1 MSNRDSRDK
10 EASTNSIIF
19 TGKKVDDWFRFDRQV
34 TRWIRK
40 TYGDYGIKLW
50 NETAIAIDA
59 NSVGSIAND
68 TYESLIESETQKDAD
83 YYYSWDYFWTVEYQ
97 QKWRAKTLIR
107 IRDYVEGRTEGK
119 AFIYMHGR
127 INRGAVTYDEI

>member
-1 MSNRDSRDK
+1 MTAIDVIERMSNRSNRDK

-19 TGKKVDDWFRFDRQV
+19 NGKKVDDWFRFDRQV

-68 TYESLIESETQKDAD
+68 TYESLIESESQKDAD
-83 YYYSWDYFWTVEYQ
+83 YYYSWDYFWTCLLY
-97 QKWRAKTLIR
+97 TSPSP
-107 IRDYVEGRTEGK
+107 RDP
-119 AFIYMHGR
+119 
-127 INRGAVTYDEI
+127 